1 MEILNPITV
10 TDAMLTSNISITET
24 IWSAGTYAL
33 NTERYKGTTLYKVI
47 VASTSD
53 DPEVG
58 VLADPPTWSNIGSI
72 NKWKMFN
79 EVVGDQSTRSTPIE
93 VTIVPT
99 SVCNMVA
106 LINIEASSVAITVTD
121 DVDGIVYSQT
131 KDTADIGVI
140 DWWQYFF
147 LPYEAL
153 TDMIFTDLPS
163 YIGADIKVTI
173 TQTGGT
179 AKCGELVLGQS
190 KFIGYTQFGTSV
202 GIIDYSKKE
211 TDSLGRF
218 IITPKAFSKR
228 IDFDIDLDTNA
239 VSSVQKY
246 LSEIRTRPMVWVGD
260 PVVPA
265 TIVYGFFKNF
275 SIVLSNPASA
285 GCTIQVEGLT

>member
-1 MEILNPITV
+1 MEILNPMTV
-10 TDAMLTSNISITET
+10 TDAMLTSNITITET
-24 IWSAGTYAL
+24 IWSAGTY
-33 NTERYKGTTLYKVI
+33 TVGTQRYKGTTLYEVI

-79 EVVGDQSTRSTPIE
+79 EIVGDQSTRSTPIE

-121 DVDGIVYSQT
+121 DVDGLVYSESQ
-131 KDTADIGVI
+131 DTSYIGVI
-140 DWWQYFF
+140 DWWEYYF
-147 LPYEAL
+147 LPYDSL

-190 KFIGYTQFGTSV
+190 KFIGYTQFGTSL

-228 IDFDIDLDTNA
+228 IDFDLDLDTNA
-239 VSSVQKY
+239 VSAVQKY
-246 LSEIRTRPMVWVGD
+246 LSDNRTRPMVWIGD

>member
-1 MEILNPITV
+1 MEILNPMTV

-24 IWSAGTYAL
+24 VWSAGTY
-33 NTERYKGTTLYKVI
+33 TIGTQRYKGTILYEVI

-58 VLADPPTWSNIGSI
+58 VLADPPTWESLGSI

-79 EVVGDQSTRSTPIE
+79 EIVGDQSSRSTPIE
-93 VTIVPT
+93 VTVVPT
-99 SVCNMVA
+99 SVCNMAA
-106 LINIEASSVAITVTD
+106 LINIQASSVQITVTD
-121 DVDGIVYSQT
+121 DVDGLVYDTT
-131 KDTADIGVI
+131 KDTADIGII
-140 DWWQYFF
+140 DWWEYFF
-147 LPYEAL
+147 LPYETL

-179 AKCGELVLGQS
+179 ALCGELVLGQS
-190 KFIGYTQFGTSV
+190 RFIGWTQFGTSL
-202 GIIDYSKKE
+202 GIIDYSKKT
-211 TDSLGRF
+211 TDDLGRF

-228 IDFDIDLDTNA
+228 IDFDLDIDTNA

-246 LSEIRTRPMVWVGD
+246 LSDNRTRPLVWVGD

-265 TIVYGFFKNF
+265 TIVYGFFRNF
-275 SIVLSNPASA
+275 NIVLSNPASA
-285 GCTIQVEGLT
+285 GCSIQVEGLT